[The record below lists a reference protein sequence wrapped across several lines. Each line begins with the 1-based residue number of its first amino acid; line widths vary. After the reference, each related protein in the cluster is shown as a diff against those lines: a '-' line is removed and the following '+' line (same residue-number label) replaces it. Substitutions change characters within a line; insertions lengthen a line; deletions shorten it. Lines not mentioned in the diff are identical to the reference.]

1 MEALAALMP
10 MLLHVDG
17 GGRVLHTGPTLARV
31 IGQAAALFDA
41 FAVQVPVGAVC
52 VADLLAAR
60 RLRLRATDGTM
71 LRGIAVPDGAGGAL
85 VNLSFGIGVVEAVR
99 RYGLTETD
107 FAPTE
112 LTVELLYLVEAKA
125 AVTAELRQLA
135 ARIEAARLRAE
146 AEAQSDALTGIGNRR
161 ALTAALERLLSDGR
175 RFGLI
180 HVDLDHFKAV
190 NDRLGHAAGD
200 HVLAHAAQVL
210 ACETRSGDT
219 VARIGGDE
227 FVLLLPSVPDA
238 ARLRAVAARLVAR
251 MTEPVPYG
259 GELCRVAASLGLV
272 LSDRHAGATAEELL
286 GLADSALYAAKRAGR
301 GQARLAGPEV
311 GTGLAP
317 EAGQDFGP
325 ADTATGPPS

>member
-1 MEALAALMP
+1 MLWPGDGWSSHGGAGPDALAALMP

-17 GGRVLHTGPTLARV
+17 AGRILATGPTLARV
-31 IGQAAALFDA
+31 IGRAGGLFDA
-41 FAVQVPVGAVC
+41 FGVQMPVGAGC
-52 VADLLAAR
+52 VADLVAAR
-60 RLRLRATDGTM
+60 RLRLRAADGTV

-99 RYGLTETD
+99 RYDLTEAD

-135 ARIEAARLRAE
+135 ARIEGARQRAE

-161 ALTAALERLLSDGR
+161 ALTAALDGLVESGR

-210 ACETRSGDT
+210 AAETRAGDT

-238 ARLRAVAARLVAR
+238 DRLRGVGERLVACMAR
-251 MTEPVPYG
+251 PIPFGDE
-259 GELCRVAASLGLV
+259 ECRIAASLGLV
-272 LSDRHAGATAEELL
+272 LSDRHRGATGEALL
-286 GLADSALYAAKRAGR
+286 AAADAALYAAKRAGR
-301 GQARLAGPEV
+301 GQAVLAQASGD
-311 GTGLAP
+311 GG
-317 EAGQDFGP
+317 
-325 ADTATGPPS
+325 